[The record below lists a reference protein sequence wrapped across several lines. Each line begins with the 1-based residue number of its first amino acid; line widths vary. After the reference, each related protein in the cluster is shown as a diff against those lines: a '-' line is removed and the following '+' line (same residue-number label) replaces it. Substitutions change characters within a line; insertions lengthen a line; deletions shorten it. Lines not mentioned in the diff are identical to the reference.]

1 MAVNRQR
8 GIVSSPE
15 KAQDSKSAI
24 QKYLRGPVFEQSRCS
39 HILIVKAKTMQPH
52 FLSQNGRLCSQADS
66 SFSMIRR
73 DGQNGSK

>member
-15 KAQDSKSAI
+15 KAQNSNLQSESI
-24 QKYLRGPVFEQSRCS
+24 LRGPVFEQSRCS
-39 HILIVKAKTMQPH
+39 HILTWPPH
-52 FLSQNGRLCSQADS
+52 FLSQDYAANRR
-66 SFSMIRR
+66 SFSMICR